1 MLATLGLG
9 SLDALIDAAVPAKI
23 RLAEPM
29 KLPAGRGENESLA
42 ELRGIARKNHLCKNY
57 LGQGYSDCIT
67 PPVIQRNILEN
78 PGWYTAYTPYQAEIS
93 QGRME
98 ALVNF
103 QQMVCDLTGLDIANA
118 SLLDEATAAAEA
130 MHIAHAVSKQAD
142 AHAIFVSE
150 RCHPQTIA
158 VVQTR
163 AEPLGIKVI
172 VGDETTF
179 NFAEKPFAV
188 LLQYPDTTGVIR
200 DYAGFIEKAHAA
212 GALAIVAADILALTL
227 LRAPGAFGADIAV
240 GSTQRFGVP
249 LGFGG
254 PHAAYMAVKD
264 AYKRLMPG
272 RLVGVSKDAH
282 GRPGYRL
289 SLQTREQHIRRD
301 KATSNIC
308 TAQVLLAVMAS
319 MYAVYHG
326 PGGLRKIAAR
336 THLLA
341 RTLAAALVDHGHK
354 VRGPFFDTLAVSVPS
369 ADATLRAGHS
379 QHVNLRKLDDT
390 TVGIALDETTSAA
403 DLMTLG
409 QVLGLGSVVSKYIGE
424 TEKNLARV
432 LAAAESGKTAL
443 LFDEADAIFG
453 KRTEVQDSHDRSA
466 NMEVSDLLQRAAPD
480 YLAHPV
486 FNTHHTEH
494 EMLRYIRRLEA
505 KDLSLTTSMIPLGSC
520 TMKLNATSEMLPVTW
535 PEFGKVH
542 PFAPAEQT
550 AGYRQLCTQLEGWL
564 AEITGFA
571 GVSLEPNAGSQGE
584 YAGLLVIRKYHESRG
599 EGHRDV
605 CLIPTSAH
613 GTNPASAVMA
623 GMKVITVRCLDDGD
637 IDLADLTTKADQHK
651 DQLAALMVTY
661 PSTHGVFEETI
672 VDICELIHAR
682 GGQVYM
688 DGANMNAQVGL
699 TSPGFIGADVC
710 HLNLHKTFCIPHGGG
725 GPGMGPIGVAAHLVE
740 FLPAVERQGPD
751 ARTGSVSAAPF
762 SSASILTIPWMYIR
776 MMGGEGLTEAT
787 RFAILNANYMA
798 RRIDPYFPVLFKG
811 ANGLVA
817 HECII
822 DLRGFHKTTAEDVA
836 KRLMDYGF
844 HAPTLSWPVVG
855 TLMIEPTESEPKAEL
870 DRFCDALI
878 SIHAEMTAVEDGTA
892 DAKDNL
898 LKNAPH
904 TAHSL
909 IAGEWPHAYTRE
921 QAAYPAPW
929 LREHKFWPSVGRIDN
944 VWGDRNLFCACVPV
958 EPSSGA

>member
-158 VVQTR
+158 VLQTR

-179 NFAEKPFAV
+179 DFAEKPFAV

-200 DYAGFIEKAHAA
+200 DYTGFIEKAHAA

-341 RTLAAALVDHGHK
+341 RTLAAALVDHGHE

-453 KRTEVQDSHDRSA
+453 KRTEVPDSHDRSA

-520 TMKLNATSEMLPVTW
+520 TMKLNATSEMLPVT
-535 PEFGKVH
+535 
-542 PFAPAEQT
+542 
-550 AGYRQLCTQLEGWL
+550 
-564 AEITGFA
+564 
-571 GVSLEPNAGSQGE
+571 
-584 YAGLLVIRKYHESRG
+584 
-599 EGHRDV
+599 
-605 CLIPTSAH
+605 
-613 GTNPASAVMA
+613 
-623 GMKVITVRCLDDGD
+623 
-637 IDLADLTTKADQHK
+637 
-651 DQLAALMVTY
+651 
-661 PSTHGVFEETI
+661 
-672 VDICELIHAR
+672 
-682 GGQVYM
+682 
-688 DGANMNAQVGL
+688 
-699 TSPGFIGADVC
+699 
-710 HLNLHKTFCIPHGGG
+710 
-725 GPGMGPIGVAAHLVE
+725 
-740 FLPAVERQGPD
+740 
-751 ARTGSVSAAPF
+751 
-762 SSASILTIPWMYIR
+762 
-776 MMGGEGLTEAT
+776 
-787 RFAILNANYMA
+787 
-798 RRIDPYFPVLFKG
+798 
-811 ANGLVA
+811 
-817 HECII
+817 
-822 DLRGFHKTTAEDVA
+822 
-836 KRLMDYGF
+836 
-844 HAPTLSWPVVG
+844 
-855 TLMIEPTESEPKAEL
+855 
-870 DRFCDALI
+870 
-878 SIHAEMTAVEDGTA
+878 
-892 DAKDNL
+892 
-898 LKNAPH
+898 
-904 TAHSL
+904 
-909 IAGEWPHAYTRE
+909 
-921 QAAYPAPW
+921 
-929 LREHKFWPSVGRIDN
+929 
-944 VWGDRNLFCACVPV
+944 
-958 EPSSGA
+958 